1 MKEKSLG
8 INVVINVIRNVVNII
23 FPLITF
29 PYASRALGVNSI
41 GIYNFSYSI
50 VSYFLLIAALG
61 ISTYAIREGAR
72 YRNNKELLTE
82 FASEI
87 FSINMLSTIIT
98 YILMIVVLV
107 NCKSIEKYIVT
118 ILIFS
123 IQIFFT
129 TIGVEWLFTICEEF
143 SYITIVNMI
152 FKVISVFLLFLFVRN
167 QNDYNQYAAITVF
180 AILGSNIFNMI
191 HMRKRIK
198 YKIVFRMNIKKHILP
213 IMIIFASNIAVAIYV
228 NMDVTMLGFMCN
240 DYSVGIY
247 SVAVKVYNVVKN
259 ILAAIL
265 IVYIP
270 RLSASIG
277 NNKRNEF
284 KILANKVFN
293 MVTMFLVPAVI
304 GIIIFAKEIVLLV
317 GGAEYERA
325 KTALRILGVALFFA
339 IFSWLF
345 SQCILIPLKLERKVL
360 MATIISAVVNVVL
373 NLFLIPVWHENAA
386 ALTTVVSEFFSVV
399 ICGYYAIEY
408 FKKENIVKNIA
419 KVMLSS
425 LFMTLLVCVLKK
437 NMNSIIT
444 SIVCGGS
451 IGALVYFVCL
461 KILKYESIEELVNK
475 FKYKIKSERKK
486 K

>member
-98 YILMIVVLV
+98 YILMIVVIV

-180 AILGSNIFNMI
+180 AIMGSNIFNMI

-198 YKIVFRMNIKKHILP
+198 YKIVFRMNIKKHIVP

-247 SVAVKVYNVVKN
+247 SVAVKIYNVVKN
-259 ILAAIL
+259 VLAAIL

-270 RLSASIG
+270 RLSAFIG
-277 NNKRNEF
+277 TNKKNEF
-284 KILANKVFN
+284 KILANKVFD

-317 GGAEYERA
+317 GGAEYESA
-325 KTALRILGVALFFA
+325 KTALRILGLALLFA

-345 SQCILIPLKLERKVL
+345 SQCILIPLKMEKKVL
-360 MATIISAVVNVVL
+360 MATIISAVVNVIL
-373 NLFLIPVWHENAA
+373 NLFLIPIWRENAA
-386 ALTTVVSEFFSVV
+386 ALTTVISEFFSVV
-399 ICGYYAIEY
+399 ICCYYAIEY
-408 FKKENIVKNIA
+408 LKKEDIVKSIV
-419 KVMLSS
+419 KVILSS
-425 LFMTLLVCVLKK
+425 LFMTLSVCFLKK
-437 NMNSIIT
+437 YISSDIGA
-444 SIVCGGS
+444 IVCGGS

-461 KILKYESIEELVNK
+461 KILKYESVEELIGK
-475 FKYKIKSERKK
+475 FKYRIKFERKK

>member
-98 YILMIVVLV
+98 YILMFVVLV

-180 AILGSNIFNMI
+180 AIMGSNIFNMI

-277 NNKRNEF
+277 NSKRNEF

-317 GGAEYERA
+317 GGAE
-325 KTALRILGVALFFA
+325 
-339 IFSWLF
+339 
-345 SQCILIPLKLERKVL
+345 
-360 MATIISAVVNVVL
+360 
-373 NLFLIPVWHENAA
+373 
-386 ALTTVVSEFFSVV
+386 
-399 ICGYYAIEY
+399 
-408 FKKENIVKNIA
+408 
-419 KVMLSS
+419 
-425 LFMTLLVCVLKK
+425 
-437 NMNSIIT
+437 
-444 SIVCGGS
+444 
-451 IGALVYFVCL
+451 
-461 KILKYESIEELVNK
+461 
-475 FKYKIKSERKK
+475 
-486 K
+486 